1 MDVKISYPPVI
12 KRGKL
17 LGRFIKL
24 LRWLALIACIACP
37 VVNICTGGKAWS
49 VVVLMGVYMLWTLVL
64 SPDLVEY
71 NRISQF
77 IKLTLSA
84 CVLLGLIDYFISP
97 GWAVEVV
104 SIVAFGAL
112 AVCAGLFFS
121 DLQRQKQN
129 MMPMLTLILFSLIG
143 SVAGLSIYRGPGRWA
158 MIVTGALAAALL
170 IGCIGILGKDF
181 IRELKRR
188 FHTK

>member
-1 MDVKISYPPVI
+1 MDIKITYPPV
-12 KRGKL
+12 KRRGKFL
-17 LGRFIKL
+17 RILVTA
-24 LRWLALIACIACP
+24 LRWLALLACIACP
-37 VVNICTGGKAWS
+37 VVNICTGGRAWS
-49 VVVLMGVYMLWTLVL
+49 IIVVMGVYMLWTLVL

-84 CVLLGLIDYFISP
+84 CVLLGLIDYFLAP

-112 AVCAGLFFS
+112 VICAVLFFS

-129 MMPMLTLILFSLIG
+129 MMPMLVLILLCLIG
-143 SVAGLSIYRGPGRWA
+143 SGTAFGYYGKNTPWP
-158 MIVTGALAAALL
+158 MIVMGALALALL
-170 IGCIGILGKDF
+170 IACAGILGKGF